1 MRRTIRQLQAVTFL
15 SSFDRMLIAPVLPL
29 VAADLGVSVEV
40 AAGAATA
47 YFVGYGVMQV
57 GWGVVSDRF
66 GRVPTVRL
74 ALAIAGVLATAS
86 FLVPSFALLVLLRGL
101 TGAALAAVVPGALV
115 YLGDAVDAARRHGLL
130 TDVMRAMALGTALAA
145 VVAAVLGDAL
155 GWRAALALPGVLA
168 LVVVWWT
175 RTMPEPAGVAGGT
188 DRTAFGAVARDGR
201 ARALLAVAF
210 VEGALMLG
218 VLPLLPALLQVQG
231 MSVTLSGVV
240 VAGYGVGVVVL
251 ARVVKG
257 MSARVGPARLMAAGA
272 VMTVASSLVLA
283 LDRSGI
289 GVLVAAVLLAGGWA
303 FFHSTL
309 QNWVTETLPRARATM
324 VSLFA
329 TALFVGSA
337 AGTAAASAA
346 LGAGAMTGYLVG
358 AAAVMTVLGA
368 AVVRARLRWR

>member
-66 GRVPTVRL
+66 GRVPTVRV
-74 ALAIAGVLATAS
+74 ALAVAGVLATAS

-115 YLGDAVDAARRHGLL
+115 YLGDAVDAARRHGPL
-130 TDVMRAMALGTALAA
+130 TDVMRAMALGTALAT

-175 RTMPEPAGVAGGT
+175 RTMPEPSRVVGGT
-188 DRTAFGAVARDGR
+188 DRRAFGAVARDGR

-210 VEGALMLG
+210 VEGGLMLG
-218 VLPLLPALLQVQG
+218 VLPLLPALLQGRG

-240 VAGYGVGVVVL
+240 VAGYGVGVVVF
-251 ARVVKG
+251 ARVVKAV
-257 MSARVGPARLMAAGA
+257 SSRTGPASLMAAGA

-283 LDRSGI
+283 ADRSGPA
-289 GVLVAAVLLAGGWA
+289 VLAAAVLLAGGWA

-346 LGAGAMTGYLVG
+346 LGAGAMTRYFA
-358 AAAVMTVLGA
+358 AAAVVMAVLGA
-368 AVVRARLRWR
+368 LVVRARARWR